1 MFNRRFLGGAPANAV
16 MMGGSGPVKE
26 PSPAR
31 PRKGRGSKPRVDVAA
46 RREAYIRVASRVFLD
61 KGLGAATMQDI
72 ADAAGAPKVL
82 IYRIFPSKQA
92 LLDAICDFV
101 IERIEAA
108 YQVPV
113 YIYGAR
119 AMEIAH
125 AARDCPEVF
134 LLVFR
139 YGQTGIE
146 QPDWA
151 AALRKIIGDY
161 TLTRWYMP
169 GPDAPPGAEERA
181 RYASLLN
188 LGPFLETLVR
198 WIEAEDG
205 LDDETRL
212 RWWGRIQ
219 REFHLSSREAF
230 RLGTM
235 PTHEYKAPGEA

>member
-1 MFNRRFLGGAPANAV
+1 MSAAERGT
-16 MMGGSGPVKE
+16 GPVSE
-26 PSPAR
+26 PAPVR
-31 PRKGRGSKPRVDVAA
+31 PKKWRGSKPRVDVAA
-46 RREAYIRVASRVFLD
+46 RRLEYIRVASRVFLD
-61 KGLGAATMQDI
+61 KGLGVATMQDI

-92 LLDAICDFV
+92 LLDAICEFV
-101 IERIEAA
+101 VGRIEEA
-108 YQVPV
+108 YKAPIYV
-113 YIYGAR
+113 YGAR
-119 AMEIAH
+119 AREIAH
-125 AARDCPEVF
+125 AAQECPEVF

-151 AALRKIIGDY
+151 AALREIIGDY
-161 TLTRWYMP
+161 TLSRWFMP

-181 RYASLLN
+181 RYASRLN
-188 LGPFLETLVR
+188 VGPFLETLVR

-205 LDDETRL
+205 LDDEARL

-219 REFHLSSREAF
+219 REFHMASREAF

-235 PTHEYKAPGEA
+235 PTTPYAAPGET